1 VVSEEFNGD
10 VFMATSKERR
20 MLGYITHDHYAN
32 RILILSKVRLIYS
45 HVRKWG
51 TESVR

>member
-1 VVSEEFNGD
+1 MFC
-10 VFMATSKERR
+10 
-20 MLGYITHDHYAN
+20 YITHGHYAN
-32 RILILSKVRLIYS
+32 RIVILSKVRLIYS